1 MLCDVMLYDVMQ
13 ASYVRSIY
21 IMTDL
26 PRKTWLER
34 LDRATLGNVI
44 TTYLLHEGGPYHI
57 ETSLLIF
64 SANQWT
70 GFYIIGSSVIKE
82 VYPQ

>member
-21 IMTDL
+21 IMC
-26 PRKTWLER
+26 PLER
-34 LDRATLGNVI
+34 RDRATLGNVI

>member
-21 IMTDL
+21 IL
-26 PRKTWLER
+26 CPLER
-34 LDRATLGNVI
+34 LDQATLGNVI
-44 TTYLLHEGGPYHI
+44 TTYLLHDRGSYHI

-70 GFYIIGSSVIKE
+70 VFYITGSCVMKE

>member
-21 IMTDL
+21 IMC
-26 PRKTWLER
+26 PLER

-44 TTYLLHEGGPYHI
+44 TTYLLHEGVPYHI

>member
-21 IMTDL
+21 IMC
-26 PRKTWLER
+26 PLER
-34 LDRATLGNVI
+34 LDPATLGNVI
-44 TTYLLHEGGPYHI
+44 TTYLLHDGGPYHI
-57 ETSLLIF
+57 ETSLVIF

-70 GFYIIGSSVIKE
+70 GFYITGSSVMKE
-82 VYPQ
+82 LYPQ